1 MKHSY
6 VLETERLIL
15 RMPVPD
21 DAEAVFVWVSDPK
34 VNRFMPYALYT
45 DVEQA
50 RSWLASLADPG
61 HSDYN
66 FGFVR
71 KSDGVMIGSGS
82 IGPREERGGSWSFG
96 YNLRSDCWNQGYAT
110 EAAKA
115 MIKFAHE
122 TFGVRDFDANH
133 AIANPASGR
142 VMEHCGLTFD
152 HYSEYSTFDGTET
165 FPSKTYTMHID

>member
-21 DAEAVFVWVSDPK
+21 DAEQVFVWVSDPK

-45 DVEQA
+45 SVDQA
-50 RSWLASLADPG
+50 RDWLASLADPE

-82 IGPREERGGSWSFG
+82 IGPREERGEKGSRGCTS
-96 YNLRSDCWNQGYAT
+96 NRIKSKNSPQVLRT
-110 EAAKA
+110 
-115 MIKFAHE
+115 
-122 TFGVRDFDANH
+122 
-133 AIANPASGR
+133 
-142 VMEHCGLTFD
+142 VMCIT
-152 HYSEYSTFDGTET
+152 
-165 FPSKTYTMHID
+165 KTPP